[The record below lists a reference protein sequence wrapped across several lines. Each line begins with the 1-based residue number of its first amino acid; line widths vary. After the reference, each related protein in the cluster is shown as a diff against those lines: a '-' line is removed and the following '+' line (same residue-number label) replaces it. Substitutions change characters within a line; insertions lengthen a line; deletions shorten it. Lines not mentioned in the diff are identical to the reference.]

1 MEYVLEIIRKCL
13 LPILLSLAMV
23 ACEKETG
30 KSESLNE
37 NYEPVDVRV
46 AMTVADYQNQ
56 KQTRGSRT
64 TLSGDMGNEEN
75 TIHNITVFQFDG
87 EGGDDD
93 PLVVLR
99 YVDSSL
105 DNLVLGLMQ
114 PKSDPNKEQ
123 FIYFVANTG
132 NLLQNFSGTYG
143 ELKQKLISVNEGGIA
158 DGIMVM
164 TCSLK
169 TKVNTLQGIT
179 INFIHRLAKV
189 NVTCSVATGVN
200 FSPARLQLRNV
211 PKSLVLENTSAI
223 APEASTE
230 NFLNYLSLTENIANG
245 YTWYMPENI
254 RGTGTAADAKNKT
267 ASTAPSG
274 QGDYCTYVELS
285 GLYQEGGASKLVSF
299 KIYLGANNT
308 TDYNVEAN
316 RVYNVN
322 ISVVGV
328 SETDGRLTIET
339 LPASKTPANCYMVVP
354 GTTVVIDLL
363 KSPGAAVPSSG
374 IDYATRVGSSE
385 TNTNH
390 IKSIGVLWQTEDT
403 PDGLIQD
410 LTYLEATGQ
419 ALFRVTPSASGN
431 LLLAAYS
438 ESEQQGTILW
448 SWHIWVTDYEPGI
461 GSTIGNVPG
470 GNVYN
475 ISQDGGI
482 WMDRDLG
489 ALTATPGQATTLG
502 YAYQWGRKDPFPMS
516 GDISTS
522 VLRPLY
528 DAKGD
533 YLRSGVAVEER
544 NSSGQLI
551 VDKSISEP
559 WIFYTNTITNHGSSS
574 GYWWGG
580 NSINVP
586 LWSDNSKTMYD
597 PCPAGWRLPSGAIAT
612 KMLGSTVMQNWNGTN
627 YGAYYRGVS
636 WYQYYGYLLY
646 NTGAIGEPGLTGV
659 YWSTTVRKMYQLGQN
674 RTAIYGGAR
683 DCDYGFIGRCVK
695 E

>member
-13 LPILLSLAMV
+13 LPVLLSLAVV

-87 EGGDDD
+87 EGNDAD

-132 NLLQNFSGTYG
+132 SLLQNFSGTYG

-179 INFIHRLAKV
+179 INFIRRLAKV

-211 PKSLVLENTSAI
+211 PKSLVLEKTSAI
-223 APEASTE
+223 VPEASTE
-230 NFLNYLSLTENIANG
+230 NFLNYLSLTENITNG

-254 RGTGTAADAKNKT
+254 RGMGTAADAKNKT

-285 GLYQEGGASKLVSF
+285 GLYQESGAS
-299 KIYLGANNT
+299 
-308 TDYNVEAN
+308 
-316 RVYNVN
+316 
-322 ISVVGV
+322 
-328 SETDGRLTIET
+328 
-339 LPASKTPANCYMVVP
+339 
-354 GTTVVIDLL
+354 
-363 KSPGAAVPSSG
+363 SG
-374 IDYATRVGSSE
+374 C
-385 TNTNH
+385 
-390 IKSIGVLWQTEDT
+390 K
-403 PDGLIQD
+403 
-410 LTYLEATGQ
+410 
-419 ALFRVTPSASGN
+419 
-431 LLLAAYS
+431 
-438 ESEQQGTILW
+438 
-448 SWHIWVTDYEPGI
+448 
-461 GSTIGNVPG
+461 
-470 GNVYN
+470 
-475 ISQDGGI
+475 
-482 WMDRDLG
+482 
-489 ALTATPGQATTLG
+489 
-502 YAYQWGRKDPFPMS
+502 
-516 GDISTS
+516 
-522 VLRPLY
+522 
-528 DAKGD
+528 
-533 YLRSGVAVEER
+533 
-544 NSSGQLI
+544 
-551 VDKSISEP
+551 
-559 WIFYTNTITNHGSSS
+559 
-574 GYWWGG
+574 
-580 NSINVP
+580 
-586 LWSDNSKTMYD
+586 
-597 PCPAGWRLPSGAIAT
+597 
-612 KMLGSTVMQNWNGTN
+612 
-627 YGAYYRGVS
+627 
-636 WYQYYGYLLY
+636 
-646 NTGAIGEPGLTGV
+646 
-659 YWSTTVRKMYQLGQN
+659 
-674 RTAIYGGAR
+674 
-683 DCDYGFIGRCVK
+683 
-695 E
+695 